1 MDFGGFSTILMD
13 ICGCLWIFVD
23 FHHSRK
29 STGFLQESLLLSNKW
44 VALQYTIWLFNIAM
58 ENHHFQ

>member
-13 ICGCLWIFVD
+13 FCGCLWIFVD

-44 VALQYTIWLFNIAM
+44 VALQYTIWLINIAM
-58 ENHHFQ
+58 EKP